1 MSDNNLIFVGTY
13 NNFIKEKTSPSDGI
27 YTLSFNNSTGELKII
42 SSVINKENPSFL
54 TISKNKKYLFSVGE
68 LDDMRDSKISSY
80 KINKSKKC
88 LEFINS
94 ASCNGLG
101 PCHITIDNAGK
112 YIYTANYSGKS
123 VSFLPVSEFG
133 KLFDSPIVMHHG
145 KGSNVNKSRQIDS
158 HPHSVNIDPTNKYL
172 IVPDLGQDKIYMYTI
187 DQISGYLNKKNMNY
201 VNTRPGSGP
210 RHVVFHPN
218 QKILYVINEL
228 DSTIDNYKID
238 YSNQTLSLI
247 SSISTLPENSKV
259 KSTCADIH
267 ISPNGKY
274 LYGSNRGHDSIASYK
289 IDNTTGKLTNI
300 GIFKTNGKTPRNFCL
315 DPSGKYILV
324 GNQDS
329 DTIKVFEINIKSGL
343 INNEIFSLNIPK
355 PVCILF
361 L

>member
-27 YTLSFNNSTGELKII
+27 YTLSFNNATGELKII

-68 LDDMRDSKISSY
+68 LDDIRNSKISSY

-94 ASCNGLG
+94 ASCNGFG
-101 PCHITIDNAGK
+101 PCHITIDDSGK

-133 KLFDSPIVMHHG
+133 KLSDSPIVMHHG

-172 IVPDLGQDKIYMYTI
+172 IVPDLGQDKIYIYTI

-201 VNTRPGSGP
+201 VNTKPGSGP
-210 RHVVFHPN
+210 RHLIFHPN
-218 QKILYVINEL
+218 QKIVYVINEL
-228 DSTIDNYKID
+228 DSTIDNYQFD
-238 YSNQTLSLI
+238 YKNQTLSLI
-247 SSISTLPENSKV
+247 SSVSTLPKNRQGE
-259 KSTCADIH
+259 STCADIH

-274 LYGSNRGHDSIASYK
+274 LYGSNRGHNSIAAYEIDK
-289 IDNTTGKLTNI
+289 INGNLTNI

-329 DTIKVFEINIKSGL
+329 DTIKVFEINIKSGV
-343 INNEIFSLNIPK
+343 INDEIFSLSIPK